1 MTSASENSRPVLR
14 FHSGWRLLLRR
25 AEFLASAARYSLHKK
40 QFPLFTWSPAKGG
53 ALHALKIARRL
64 KLRKMVQF
72 NDAYFSTPILPHYPS
87 RAFDHMAAKGGLNI
101 GAAGTPLKQQIGM
114 VFLGVTR
121 RCDLHCQHC
130 YEHFNT
136 GPDDVVPI
144 SRWKEVLREVQNAGA
159 GVVALSGGE
168 PMLRYEGVLELL
180 DAGNKDLSDFHL
192 HTSGQGV
199 TPERARELHRA
210 GLIAAAVGLD
220 DVDPERHD
228 ILRGFRGSHQQA
240 VRALKDFFEA
250 GVFTY
255 TNMCVT
261 RELVRSGDLWRYFDL
276 VKDLNVGM
284 IEMLEPRPCGGFA
297 SRSNDALLTRDD
309 RNTVMDFFLRG
320 NTART
325 FKEYPLIYHVAFT
338 EAPEQ
343 AGCMMGGLSHLAI
356 DSKGN
361 VNPCV
366 FLPVTFGNILKDDFA
381 VIYARMRRAI
391 PRPLHKECPSLA
403 LAETLLQK
411 GRGPEGFPIPHA
423 SIEKEW
429 ETMFS

>member
-1 MTSASENSRPVLR
+1 MRV
-14 FHSGWRLLLRR
+14 
-25 AEFLASAARYSLHKK
+25 
-40 QFPLFTWSPAKGG
+40 
-53 ALHALKIARRL
+53 
-64 KLRKMVQF
+64 V
-72 NDAYFSTPILPHYPS
+72 
-87 RAFDHMAAKGGLNI
+87 
-101 GAAGTPLKQQIGM
+101 PLK
-114 VFLGVTR
+114 
-121 RCDLHCQHC
+121 
-130 YEHFNT
+130 
-136 GPDDVVPI
+136 
-144 SRWKEVLREVQNAGA
+144 S
-159 GVVALSGGE
+159 
-168 PMLRYEGVLELL
+168 EGRVLELL
-180 DAGNKDLSDFHL
+180 DAGKKDLSDFHL

-199 TPERARELHRA
+199 TPERARELRRA

-228 ILRGFRGSHQQA
+228 ALRGFRGSHQQA
-240 VRALKDFFEA
+240 VRALRDFFEA

-261 RELVRSGDLWRYFDL
+261 RELVRSGNLWRYFDF
-276 VKDLNVGM
+276 VKDLDAGM

-297 SRSNDALLTRDD
+297 SRANDTLLTGED
-309 RNTVMDFFLRG
+309 RKIVMDFFLRG
-320 NTART
+320 NTAST

-356 DSKGN
+356 DSRGN

-366 FLPVTFGNILKDDFA
+366 FLPVTFGNIMTDDFSA
-381 VIYARMRRAI
+381 IYARMRKAI

-411 GRGPEGFPIPHA
+411 GRGPDGFPVPHA

-429 ETMFS
+429 EKMFT